1 MLVAALLLVIE
12 VAALAQGFP
21 LALLIEFDVIELLI
35 GLEGLAGGRLDA
47 ALFLHCRLACSQL
60 VFHGHHAG
68 AVAIPLLLLPARPT
82 NTKLLEQPGAQ
93 LLELVFGALVN
104 NDSIRPAADDLFNGE
119 FPGAQ
124 HAFTQQGHSQGA
136 DHQGGQLA
144 GFDVEAEAQHPA
156 QLVAR
161 FGDHLAVDHLAV
173 TVRVEALR
181 QRIGGIHQDHI
192 AHLADPV
199 EGHPARQA
207 WQEAGQRVVAQA
219 QRHHFAPVD
228 IHHHLAHH
236 AQPAAGVAGDHL
248 GAHQLGAQPEAIT
261 WGGSR
266 CPGIRGRGDGGGQ

>member
-1 MLVAALLLVIE
+1 M
-12 VAALAQGFP
+12 
-21 LALLIEFDVIELLI
+21 ALLIEFDVIELLI

-68 AVAIPLLLLPARPT
+68 AVAIPLLLLPTRPT
-82 NTKLLEQPGAQ
+82 NAKFFQQPGAQ

-104 NDSIRPAADDLFNGE
+104 NDPIRPAADDLFNGE

-124 HAFTQQGHSQGA
+124 YAFTQQGHSQGS

-156 QLVAR
+156 QLVSR

-173 TVRVEALR
+173 TVRIEAFG
-181 QRIGGIHQDHI
+181 QRIGGVHQDYI

-207 WQEAGQRVVAQA
+207 RQEAGQRVVAQA

-236 AQPAAGVAGDHL
+236 SQPAAGVAGDHL
-248 GAHQLGAQPEAIT
+248 GAHQLGAQPEAIA

-266 CPGIRGRGDGGGQ
+266 CPGISGRGDGGGQ